1 MTSFDLD
8 LAISAFVLFG
18 RRNPCGSVVAI
29 SWSGPVPSMQ
39 LDAMRHE

>member
-18 RRNPCGSVVAI
+18 RDHSFNAI
-29 SWSGPVPSMQ
+29 GCN
-39 LDAMRHE
+39 ET